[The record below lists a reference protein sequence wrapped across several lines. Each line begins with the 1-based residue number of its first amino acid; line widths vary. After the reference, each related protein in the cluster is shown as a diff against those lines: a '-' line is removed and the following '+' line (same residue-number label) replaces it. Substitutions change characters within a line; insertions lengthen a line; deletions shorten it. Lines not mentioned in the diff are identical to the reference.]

1 MKKLYNKTPVLNT
14 LIFATIIMV
23 SFISSVSYADEI
35 DVFIKH
41 EMTKQKIPG
50 LQLAVVQNNHIIK
63 TKSYGLANIEDTVP
77 VDNDTLFSINSIT
90 KVFTGVAVMQLVEE
104 GKIDISKKI
113 SSYLPNLPV
122 TWQDRTIKQ
131 LMSHTSGL
139 PEILANDV
147 GKLIS
152 DKGPDVAWELVQTL
166 PNEFVAGSKFKYNQT
181 NYIVIGKI
189 IEKITNQPFVDFIRE
204 NQLQKVGMERTEY
217 AGFSNLNNVIKHS
230 ARRYTYYYNQ
240 QLSNINT
247 EEYSPMLY
255 PAVGMSS
262 TATELA
268 KWIIALQKNMLLQE
282 DSSIDALWKPAI
294 LNNGRTQG
302 FNKLLNGY
310 ALGWPV
316 VVRKQ
321 HPAVAPSGGNRS
333 AFFIYPEDKLSIVVL
348 TNLMGGIPSLFIDDI
363 AGFYITEMKKENGF
377 GLPSSIK
384 VLFHEL
390 EKNGYDKA
398 IHVAESLQRKE
409 EVKLTESEVNDFGY
423 WLVGQDKIQ
432 QALHVFLLNTDIF
445 PESSNTFDSVAETY
459 WRLNNIEQAISGYEK
474 VLKLKPSNH
483 HAQSQLSKLKKIKL
497 KD

>member
-1 MKKLYNKTPVLNT
+1 MKKVHNKTPVLNT
-14 LIFATIIMV
+14 LIFAAIIMI

-50 LQLAVVQNNHIIK
+50 LQLAVVQNNKIIK
-63 TKSYGLANIEDTVP
+63 TNSYGLANIEDAVP
-77 VDNDTLFSINSIT
+77 VDNETLFSINSIT
-90 KVFTGVAVMQLVEE
+90 KAFTGVALMQLVEE
-104 GKIDISKKI
+104 GKVDISKKI
-113 SSYLPNLPV
+113 SNYLPNLPI

-152 DKGPDVAWELVQTL
+152 DKGPDAAWEHVQTL

-189 IEKITNQPFVDFIRE
+189 VEKITNQSFVDFIRE
-204 NQLQKVGMERTEY
+204 NQLQKVDMERTEY

-247 EEYSPMLY
+247 EEYSPILY

-268 KWIIALQKNMLLQE
+268 KWIIALQSNMLLKE
-282 DSSIDALWKPAI
+282 KSSIEELWQPAL
-294 LNNGRTQG
+294 LNNGHTQG

-316 VVRKQ
+316 VGREQ

-363 AGFYITEMKKENGF
+363 AGFYIPEMKKENGF
-377 GLPSSIK
+377 GLPSSMK
-384 VLFHEL
+384 GLFHEL
-390 EKNGYDKA
+390 EGNGYDKA
-398 IHVAESLQRKE
+398 MSVAASLQRE
-409 EVKLTESEVNDFGY
+409 GEVKFIESEINDFGY
-423 WLVGQDKIQ
+423 WLVGQDKVQ
-432 QALHVFLLNTDIF
+432 EALHVFLLNTEMF
-445 PESSNTFDSVAETY
+445 PESANTFDSAAETY
-459 WRLNNIEQAISGYEK
+459 WRLNNIEQATSGYEK
-474 VLKLKPSNH
+474 VLELKPSNH
-483 HAQSQLSKLKKIKL
+483 HAKSQLSKLKKIKL
-497 KD
+497 KV

>member
-1 MKKLYNKTPVLNT
+1 
-14 LIFATIIMV
+14 
-23 SFISSVSYADEI
+23 
-35 DVFIKH
+35 
-41 EMTKQKIPG
+41 MTKQKIPG
-50 LQLAVVQNNHIIK
+50 LQLVIVQNNKIIK
-63 TKSYGLANIEDTVP
+63 TNSYGLANIEDAVP
-77 VDNDTLFSINSIT
+77 VDNETLFSINSIT
-90 KVFTGVAVMQLVEE
+90 KAFTGIAVMQLVED
-104 GKIDISKKI
+104 GKLDISKEI
-113 SSYLPNLPV
+113 SNYLPNLPV

-131 LMSHTSGL
+131 LMTHTSGL

-152 DKGPDVAWELVQTL
+152 DKGPDAAWELVQTL
-166 PNEFVAGSKFKYNQT
+166 PNEFVAGSKFEYNQT

-204 NQLQKVGMERTEY
+204 NQLQKVDMERTQY

-230 ARRYTYYYNQ
+230 ARRYTYYDNQ

-247 EEYSPMLY
+247 EEYSSILY

-268 KWIIALQKNMLLQE
+268 RWIIALQSNMLLKE
-282 DSSIDALWKPAI
+282 KSSIEELWRPAL
-294 LNNGRTQG
+294 LNNGHTQG

-316 VVRKQ
+316 VVREQ

-348 TNLMGGIPSLFIDDI
+348 TNLMGGIPSQFIDDI
-363 AGFYITEMKKENGF
+363 ASFYIPEMKKENGF
-377 GLPSSIK
+377 GLPASIR
-384 VLFHEL
+384 VLFHKL

-398 IHVAESLQRKE
+398 IGVAESLQRKE
-409 EVKLTESEVNDFGY
+409 EIKLNESDINNFGY

-432 QALHVFLLNTDIF
+432 QALQVFILNTELF
-445 PESSNTFDSVAETY
+445 PESANAFDSVAETY
-459 WRLNNIEQAISGYEK
+459 WQLNNIEQAISGY
-474 VLKLKPSNH
+474 
-483 HAQSQLSKLKKIKL
+483 
-497 KD
+497 